1 MLRVTVTVAEL
12 SRPEFYFFGTHRSA
26 FGCLMFLFSPLCF
39 IIEIVVN
46 LGKLRANKLSHLF
59 LCFYKDVGFA
69 DEEVEAYKYALSQ
82 NGLSGPLNYY
92 RNAVLPDAP
101 WGLLRAH
108 DCKYP
113 ESLARLKKSK
123 ILVICQK
130 NTFGELSSKKIFST
144 FKNL

>member
-1 MLRVTVTVAEL
+1 MCAQLVTELILVLHVSVTVAEL
-12 SRPEFYFFGTHRSA
+12 SRPEIYFFGMHRSA

-39 IIEIVVN
+39 IKEIVVN
-46 LGKLRANKLSHLF
+46 LVKLRASKLSHLF

-101 WGLLRAH
+101 WGLLNT
-108 DCKYP
+108 
-113 ESLARLKKSK
+113 K
-123 ILVICQK
+123 IKAPTLVIWVCR
-130 NTFGELSSKKIFST
+130 
-144 FKNL
+144 